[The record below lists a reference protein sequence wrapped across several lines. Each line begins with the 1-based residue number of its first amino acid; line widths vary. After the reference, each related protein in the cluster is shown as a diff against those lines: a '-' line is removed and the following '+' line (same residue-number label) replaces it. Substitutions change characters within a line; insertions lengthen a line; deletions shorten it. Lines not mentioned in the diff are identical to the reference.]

1 MLKYYCEFI
10 FWVIEISSHV
20 NNCSKGLL
28 GEVQFRLSSLF
39 VCVELIAKKY
49 KSMTKWKGLLC
60 ALQEGLLMLVGFF
73 FGFCLS
79 QDLSSPRDITQS
91 LFLLACNLLS
101 EFYMISTVSILNSL
115 GVC

>member
-1 MLKYYCEFI
+1 MCRI
-10 FWVIEISSHV
+10 D
-20 NNCSKGLL
+20 C
-28 GEVQFRLSSLF
+28 
-39 VCVELIAKKY
+39 KKIQ
-49 KSMTKWKGLLC
+49 KHDQMEGAALC
-60 ALQEGLLMLVGFF
+60 PTRGTFDASGVFF
-73 FGFCLS
+73 FCFCLS